1 MKKRIVAM
9 AMAVMMAATAM
20 GCGKSNEKLSVST
33 GTSGEHVTS
42 DDHKVTSEIETK
54 TLSQVLSENEY
65 TIWFDIRSVD
75 KNECGVGCDV
85 VIFYNDGTYIST
97 DMMGKKLGEY
107 SQMSDEE
114 IKSYVEEKWKT
125 NKDERADNS
134 LAEVYKEKASELGYY
149 YYGVYYVNQ
158 DMGMLSASLKELV
171 FDATE
176 EIAFSYES
184 GEEVPED
191 VLERLNEQYGSVV
204 VDWVRNNWEQ
214 AFSDLQQYTCSN
226 LDEITNSYIAA
237 ASAACDSA
245 FEELKNSQSAV
256 SYDKGKYYLSVWTD
270 ATGNNVQ
277 KELICFVDSD
287 GKQGS
292 HYNLNGVVADQP
304 LYDSYYGGYKKE
316 SGNDMLVMRAD
327 FNTRFEF
334 DAVGTDGIAIDSYP
348 EAYSNAD
355 HESATASSEAATT
368 D

>member
-33 GTSGEHVTS
+33 GTSGEHVAS
-42 DDHKVTSEIETK
+42 DDHKVTTEIETK

-65 TIWFDIRSVD
+65 TIWFDIIGSVD
-75 KNECGVGCDV
+75 KSTGGDV
-85 VIFYNDGTYIST
+85 VIFYSDGTYIETS
-97 DMMGKKLGEY
+97 MGKRLGEC

-114 IKSYVEEKWKT
+114 IKSYVEERWKMQ
-125 NKDERADNS
+125 KDESAGNS
-134 LAEVYKEKASELGYY
+134 LAEVYMEKASELGYY
-149 YYGVYYVNQ
+149 DYGYYYVNQ
-158 DMGMLSASLKELV
+158 DMGMLSATLKRWV
-171 FDATE
+171 YNATDE
-176 EIAFSYES
+176 MAGYYES

-191 VLERLNEQYGSVV
+191 VLERLNEEYGSVV

-214 AFSDLQQYTCSN
+214 AFSDLQEDTCSN

-245 FEELKNSQSAV
+245 FEELKNGQSAV

-287 GKQGS
+287 GKQGN
-292 HYNLNGVVADQP
+292 YYTLTGAVVDQP
-304 LYDSYYGGYKKE
+304 LYDSYYGGYYKT
-316 SGNDMLVMRAD
+316 GFGHDMLVMRAD

-355 HESATASSEAATT
+355 HESETASSEAATA

>member
-1 MKKRIVAM
+1 MKKRVL
-9 AMAVMMAATAM
+9 AMAVLIAVTAM

-33 GTSGEHVTS
+33 GTSGEHVAS
-42 DDHKVTSEIETK
+42 DDNKVTTEIETK

-65 TIWFDIRSVD
+65 TIWFDIHSVD
-75 KNECGVGCDV
+75 KNEGGVERDV

-149 YYGVYYVNQ
+149 YYGDYYVNQ
-158 DMGMLSASLKELV
+158 NKDILNSNVANSVL
-171 FDATE
+171 DATQE
-176 EIAFSYES
+176 MVQYCKY

-191 VLERLNEQYGSVV
+191 VLESLNKQYSSVV
-204 VDWVRNNWEQ
+204 VEWVRNNWEQ
-214 AFSDLQQYTCSN
+214 AYSDLEQYTCSN

-245 FEELKNSQSAV
+245 FEELKNSQSDV

-292 HYNLNGVVADQP
+292 YYTLNGVVADQP

-334 DAVGTDGIAIDSYP
+334 DAVGTDGIAIDSFP
-348 EAYSNAD
+348 DAFLNAD
-355 HESATASSEAATT
+355 HESEAASSEAATT

>member
-20 GCGKSNEKLSVST
+20 GCGKSDEKLSVST

-54 TLSQVLSENEY
+54 TLSQVLNENEY
-65 TIWFDIRSVD
+65 TIWFDIHSVD
-75 KNECGVGCDV
+75 KSLGGAESDV

-114 IKSYVEEKWKT
+114 IKSYVEEKWK
-125 NKDERADNS
+125 
-134 LAEVYKEKASELGYY
+134 
-149 YYGVYYVNQ
+149 
-158 DMGMLSASLKELV
+158 
-171 FDATE
+171 
-176 EIAFSYES
+176 
-184 GEEVPED
+184 
-191 VLERLNEQYGSVV
+191 
-204 VDWVRNNWEQ
+204 
-214 AFSDLQQYTCSN
+214 
-226 LDEITNSYIAA
+226 
-237 ASAACDSA
+237 
-245 FEELKNSQSAV
+245 NSQS
-256 SYDKGKYYLSVWTD
+256 SESDKGKYYLSVWTD

-292 HYNLNGVVADQP
+292 YYTLNGVVADQP

-334 DAVGTDGIAIDSYP
+334 DAVGTDGIAIDSFP
-348 EAYSNAD
+348 DAFLNAD
-355 HESATASSEAATT
+355 DGSATATC

>member
-42 DDHKVTSEIETK
+42 DDNKVTTEIETK

-65 TIWFDIRSVD
+65 TIWFDIDSVD
-75 KNECGVGCDV
+75 KSTGGMDV

-97 DMMGKKLGEY
+97 VMLGKKLGEC

-114 IKSYVEEKWKT
+114 IKSYVEERWKT
-125 NKDERADNS
+125 QKDESAGNS

-277 KELICFVDSD
+277 KELICFVDPD
-287 GKQGS
+287 GKQGE
-292 HYNLNGVVADQP
+292 YYTLTGVVADQP
-304 LYDSYYGGYKKE
+304 LYDSYYGGYYKT
-316 SGNDMLVMRAD
+316 GIGYDMLVMRAD

-334 DAVGTDGIAIDSYP
+334 DAVGTDGIAIDSFP
-348 EAYSNAD
+348 DAYSNAD